1 MFVRDYMTHDPLTI
15 PPETTHPDA
24 VTLMRKHRIRR
35 LPVISKGQLVG
46 IVSEQDLLSNQP
58 SPATSLSVYE
68 IIELLAKLRIQDIM
82 VKPVMT
88 VEGDCPME
96 EAACIMVSKKIGCLP
111 VMDGDRLVG
120 IITETDIFRALV
132 EVLGGKEPGH
142 RVVVRM
148 PERVGELARL
158 TADIADAGGNIV
170 AITSSQVLEGSFREN
185 TIKVTGI
192 TPEALRT
199 VIAKRNLQLL
209 DIRAFTTYEPRMC
222 G

>member
-1 MFVRDYMTHDPLTI
+1 MFVRDYMTREPLTI
-15 PPETTHPDA
+15 SPETTHPDA
-24 VTLMRKHRIRR
+24 VALMRKHRIRR
-35 LPVISKGQLVG
+35 LPVVSKGRLVG

-111 VMDGDRLVG
+111 VMEGEKLVG

-132 EVLGGKEPGH
+132 EVLGGKEPGQ
-142 RVVVRM
+142 RVVLRM

-158 TADIADAGGNIV
+158 TADIAEAGGNIV
-170 AITSSQVLEGSFREN
+170 AITSSQVLEGNTRES

-192 TPEALRT
+192 SPEALRAL
-199 VIAKRNLQLL
+199 IAKRNLQLL
-209 DIRAFTTYEPRMC
+209 DSRAFTLYEPRMC

>member
-1 MFVRDYMTHDPLTI
+1 MFVRDYMTRDPLTI

-24 VTLMRKHRIRR
+24 VALMRKHRIRR
-35 LPVISKGQLVG
+35 LPVVSKGRLVG
-46 IVSEQDLLSNQP
+46 IVSELDLLSNQP

-68 IIELLAKLRIQDIM
+68 IIELLARLRIQDIM

-111 VMDGDRLVG
+111 VMEGEKLVG

-132 EVLGGKEPGH
+132 EVLGGKEPGQ
-142 RVVVRM
+142 RVVMRM

-170 AITSSQVLEGSFREN
+170 AITSSQVLEGNTRES

-192 TPEALRT
+192 SPEALRAL
-199 VIAKRNLQLL
+199 IAKRNLQLL
-209 DIRAFTTYEPRMC
+209 DSRAFTIYEPRMC